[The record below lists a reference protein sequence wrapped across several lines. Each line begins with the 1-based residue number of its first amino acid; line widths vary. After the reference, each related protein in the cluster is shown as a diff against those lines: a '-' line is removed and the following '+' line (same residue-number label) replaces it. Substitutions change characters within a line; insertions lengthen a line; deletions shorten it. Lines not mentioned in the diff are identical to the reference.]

1 MSRYSKNLEYDIREL
16 ETPWSSAYAFPE
28 LSKAGVAIPA
38 FPRSSFRKPLRSG
51 FLSKEAVMTLTFGD
65 LSRDGKVGERWK
77 CLRLDKLF
85 PMMHADDAAIV
96 ERSGIDLVGG
106 GKWEVIC

>member
-1 MSRYSKNLEYDIREL
+1 
-16 ETPWSSAYAFPE
+16 
-28 LSKAGVAIPA
+28 
-38 FPRSSFRKPLRSG
+38 
-51 FLSKEAVMTLTFGD
+51 MTLTFGD